1 VNVVQAAR
9 ADLEKV
15 VTALNGQGAVY
26 VENMASLL
34 RAVAKGLCASPFAS
48 LRAALSGVLQ
58 RFALQSGRRVKV
70 ASYEKCRVRRV
81 VFTSLIF
88 PKCRSLSDLSKTV

>member
-48 LRAALSGVLQ
+48 LRAALAGVLQ
-58 RFALQSGRRVKV
+58 RFALQSERRVKV
-70 ASYEKCRVRRV
+70 TSYEKSRVRRRLHFAHFSQMPV
-81 VFTSLIF
+81 TF
-88 PKCRSLSDLSKTV
+88 